1 MIITHIKKTYV
12 IFICLKD
19 VFGKNLPIYTF
30 NNICEQNH
38 SLTLGDEA
46 TKVIVN
52 AEGSRDDLSENMR
65 SFLDYL
71 IEKKATKEQTEAI
84 TQTEGNIRVASVPG
98 SGKTFVLTYR
108 IAYLITELFVEPS
121 SIVALTFTNKAAS
134 QMKHRLRN
142 IVGDNANCF
151 TGTFHGYC
159 NMFLKEEI
167 HRLTFPKT
175 FTILDKKAELEM
187 IKDVAEDM
195 GISLKDNTAKKIMS
209 DIDITKQDMS
219 YVELMAGVDKTE
231 LKRRAS
237 SEKNVDKKVFYNYL
251 KRQCDNCLLYTSD
264 AADEEDSVEVGGSRI
279 LKKKNND
286 ILGSIAV

>member
-1 MIITHIKKTYV
+1 MIITHIKKMYI

-30 NNICEQNH
+30 NNICEQDH

-65 SFLDYL
+65 SFSDYL
-71 IEKKATKEQTEAI
+71 IEKKATKEQTE
-84 TQTEGNIRVASVPG
+84 GNIRVASVTG
-98 SGKTFVLTYR
+98 SGKTFVLTYI

-121 SIVALTFTNKAAS
+121 SNVALTFTNKAAS

-175 FTILDKKAELEM
+175 FTILDKKAEL
-187 IKDVAEDM
+187 
-195 GISLKDNTAKKIMS
+195 G
-209 DIDITKQDMS
+209 
-219 YVELMAGVDKTE
+219 
-231 LKRRAS
+231 R
-237 SEKNVDKKVFYNYL
+237 
-251 KRQCDNCLLYTSD
+251 C
-264 AADEEDSVEVGGSRI
+264 
-279 LKKKNND
+279 
-286 ILGSIAV
+286 

>member
-30 NNICEQNH
+30 NNICEQDH

-65 SFLDYL
+65 
-71 IEKKATKEQTEAI
+71 QTEAI

-134 QMKHRLRN
+134 QMKHRLWKIKNIHWVGLHLIRSRN
-142 IVGDNANCF
+142 MSGQKLNCRLF
-151 TGTFHGYC
+151 LRLNK
-159 NMFLKEEI
+159 NMILI
-167 HRLTFPKT
+167 IQRMPKM
-175 FTILDKKAELEM
+175 FWM
-187 IKDVAEDM
+187 P
-195 GISLKDNTAKKIMS
+195 
-209 DIDITKQDMS
+209 
-219 YVELMAGVDKTE
+219 
-231 LKRRAS
+231 
-237 SEKNVDKKVFYNYL
+237 
-251 KRQCDNCLLYTSD
+251 
-264 AADEEDSVEVGGSRI
+264 
-279 LKKKNND
+279 
-286 ILGSIAV
+286 

>member
-38 SLTLGDEA
+38 FLTLGDEA

-134 QMKHRLRN
+134 QMKHRLWKIKNIHWVGLHLIRSRN
-142 IVGDNANCF
+142 MSGQKLNCRLF
-151 TGTFHGYC
+151 LRLNK
-159 NMFLKEEI
+159 NMILI
-167 HRLTFPKT
+167 IQRMPKM
-175 FTILDKKAELEM
+175 FWM
-187 IKDVAEDM
+187 P
-195 GISLKDNTAKKIMS
+195 
-209 DIDITKQDMS
+209 
-219 YVELMAGVDKTE
+219 
-231 LKRRAS
+231 
-237 SEKNVDKKVFYNYL
+237 
-251 KRQCDNCLLYTSD
+251 
-264 AADEEDSVEVGGSRI
+264 
-279 LKKKNND
+279 
-286 ILGSIAV
+286 

>member
-30 NNICEQNH
+30 NNICEQDH

-65 SFLDYL
+65 SFSDYL
-71 IEKKATKEQTEAI
+71 IEKKATKE
-84 TQTEGNIRVASVPG
+84 QTEGNIRVASVPG

-134 QMKHRLRN
+134 QMKHRLWKIKNIHWVGLHLIRSRN
-142 IVGDNANCF
+142 MSGQKLNCRLF
-151 TGTFHGYC
+151 LRLNK
-159 NMFLKEEI
+159 NMILI
-167 HRLTFPKT
+167 IQRMPKM
-175 FTILDKKAELEM
+175 FWM
-187 IKDVAEDM
+187 P
-195 GISLKDNTAKKIMS
+195 
-209 DIDITKQDMS
+209 
-219 YVELMAGVDKTE
+219 
-231 LKRRAS
+231 
-237 SEKNVDKKVFYNYL
+237 
-251 KRQCDNCLLYTSD
+251 
-264 AADEEDSVEVGGSRI
+264 
-279 LKKKNND
+279 
-286 ILGSIAV
+286 

>member
-12 IFICLKD
+12 IFICLRD

-71 IEKKATKEQTEAI
+71 IEKKATKEQTE
-84 TQTEGNIRVASVPG
+84 GNIRVASVPG

-134 QMKHRLRN
+134 
-142 IVGDNANCF
+142 
-151 TGTFHGYC
+151 
-159 NMFLKEEI
+159 
-167 HRLTFPKT
+167 
-175 FTILDKKAELEM
+175 
-187 IKDVAEDM
+187 
-195 GISLKDNTAKKIMS
+195 
-209 DIDITKQDMS
+209 
-219 YVELMAGVDKTE
+219 
-231 LKRRAS
+231 
-237 SEKNVDKKVFYNYL
+237 
-251 KRQCDNCLLYTSD
+251 
-264 AADEEDSVEVGGSRI
+264 
-279 LKKKNND
+279 
-286 ILGSIAV
+286 

>member
-19 VFGKNLPIYTF
+19 VFGKNLLIYTF
-30 NNICEQNH
+30 NNICEQDH

-98 SGKTFVLTYR
+98 SGKTFVLKYR

-151 TGTFHGYC
+151 MGTFHGYC

-167 HRLTFPKT
+167 HRLTFPKI
-175 FTILDKKAELEM
+175 FTILDKKAEL
-187 IKDVAEDM
+187 
-195 GISLKDNTAKKIMS
+195 G
-209 DIDITKQDMS
+209 
-219 YVELMAGVDKTE
+219 
-231 LKRRAS
+231 R
-237 SEKNVDKKVFYNYL
+237 
-251 KRQCDNCLLYTSD
+251 C
-264 AADEEDSVEVGGSRI
+264 
-279 LKKKNND
+279 
-286 ILGSIAV
+286 